1 MLGNFGQLM
10 NLLRNAGQLKQS
22 MQELAERM
30 QTARYTG
37 EAGGGQVRATV
48 DGRGDLLSLK
58 IDPALIESRDI
69 ELLEE
74 LTCAAVRD
82 AVARSR
88 QAAQQ
93 EVQQLTGGI
102 GLPGLDGLF
111 GGPPSPQP

>member
-22 MQELAERM
+22 MQEVAERM
-30 QTARYTG
+30 QAARYTG

-48 DGRGDLLSLK
+48 DGRGELLTLK
-58 IDPALIESRDI
+58 IDPALVQAGDV

-82 AVARSR
+82 AVTRSR

-111 GGPPSPQP
+111 GGPSSP